1 MLFVYL
7 LQAIQDEGAF
17 FLEWNIKGFLLKM
30 AAKKKKKKLPLDI
43 DDTIKVG
50 L

>member
-1 MLFVYL
+1 MLFIYL

-30 AAKKKKKKLPLDI
+30 AAKKNKKLPLDI